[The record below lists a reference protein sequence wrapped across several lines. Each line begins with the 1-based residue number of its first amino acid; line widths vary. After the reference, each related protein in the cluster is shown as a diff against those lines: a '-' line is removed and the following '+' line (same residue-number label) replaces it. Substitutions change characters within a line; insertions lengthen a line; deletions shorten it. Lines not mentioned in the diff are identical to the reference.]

1 MSKKEKENP
10 SGTPNRLIRTVL
22 RIGRIKIGLILLAC
36 IATVVGV
43 SQSGKLAPQQRE
55 AGKKV
60 SHNPLL
66 TPSEPTRTSKADA
79 TVAEQYAAEAV
90 QPGKA
95 GIRKG
100 GPADLSHLIE
110 GSELIVRGLTKSVTD
125 GIENGVPY
133 TEVTIQVKD
142 ALRGEFGKE
151 YTFRQFGLTAPR
163 KVNGK
168 IFLAASPEGWAKYA
182 VGEDVLLF
190 LYPRATKTGLRTTA
204 GLGQGK
210 IKIESG
216 NARSTFNNDRL
227 FDGVEVDTTL
237 NDAENRL
244 VGSKGGAVNAESL
257 ISFVRRAVKEN
268 WVERRVMRNAKK

>member
-1 MSKKEKENP
+1 MTKKDEEKP
-10 SGTPNRLIRTVL
+10 SGKLNRLIRTVL

-43 SQSGKLAPQQRE
+43 SQSGKLAPQTPA
-55 AGKKV
+55 AGMNV
-60 SHNPLL
+60 THNPLL
-66 TPSEPTRTSKADA
+66 TPSQPTTFNADT
-79 TVAEQYAAEAV
+79 TVAEQYSADAV
-90 QPGKA
+90 KPGKT

-100 GPADLSHLIE
+100 GPADMSHLIE
-110 GSELIVRGLTKSVTD
+110 GSELIVRGLTRSVTD

-151 YTFRQFGLTAPR
+151 YTFRQFGLKAPR
-163 KVNGK
+163 KVDGK
-168 IFLAASPEGWAKYA
+168 IFLAATPEGWAKYA

-216 NARSTFNNDRL
+216 NARSQLNNDRL
-227 FDGVEVDTTL
+227 FDGVEVNTTL
-237 NDAENRL
+237 DEAENRL
-244 VGSKGGAVNAESL
+244 VASKGGAVNSESL
-257 ISFVRRAVKEN
+257 ISFVRRAVKER
-268 WVERRVMRNAKK
+268 WIERRVMRNAKK

>member
-1 MSKKEKENP
+1 MTKKDEKP
-10 SGTPNRLIRTVL
+10 SEKLKKFTRTVL

-43 SQSGKLAPQQRE
+43 SQSGKLAPQTPG
-55 AGKKV
+55 AGKNV
-60 SHNPLL
+60 THNPLL
-66 TPSEPTRTSKADA
+66 TPTEPTISGADT
-79 TVAEQYAAEAV
+79 TVAEQYSAEAV
-90 QPGKA
+90 KPGKS

-100 GPADLSHLIE
+100 GPADLTHLIE
-110 GSELIVRGLTKSVTD
+110 GSELIVRGLTRSVTD
-125 GIENGVPY
+125 GFENGVPY

-142 ALRGEFGKE
+142 ALRGEFDKE
-151 YTFRQFGLTAPR
+151 YTFRQFGLIAPK

-168 IFLAASPEGWAKYA
+168 MFLAATPEGWSRYA

-190 LYPRATKTGLRTTA
+190 LYPRASKTGLRTTA

-216 NARSTFNNDRL
+216 NARSALNNDRL
-227 FDGVEVDTTL
+227 FDGVEVNAQLDE
-237 NDAENRL
+237 AEDRL
-244 VGSKGGAVNAESL
+244 VASKGGAVNSESL

-268 WVERRVMRNAKK
+268 WIERRVMRNAKK